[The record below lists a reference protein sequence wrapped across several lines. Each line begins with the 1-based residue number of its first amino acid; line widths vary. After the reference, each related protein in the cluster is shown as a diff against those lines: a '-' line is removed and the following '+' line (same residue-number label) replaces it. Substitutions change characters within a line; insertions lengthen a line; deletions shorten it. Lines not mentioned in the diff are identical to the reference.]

1 MFSAAWDFSRMR
13 REDVHLTQFWSILT
27 KQSLVVHGYVC
38 VGRPQGGGLISSPL
52 IGHLDPVKASHWLLM
67 TGGQT
72 VTADDPII

>member
-1 MFSAAWDFSRMR
+1 M
-13 REDVHLTQFWSILT
+13 HLTQFWSILT
-27 KQSLVVHGYVC
+27 KQSVVVQGYVC

-52 IGHLDPVKASHWLLM
+52 IGHLDPAKASHWLLM